1 MNLVLEPLKGVL
13 SDSIAKFLKENIKLD
28 DTDIKTIFGDN
39 MDKVLY
45 HDEGFLKDLSSKMS
59 DVVMPAYMKELRYLK
74 KIVSGVDDVTKSMK
88 ALQDRLEKDLGAVVP
103 NPKNARETA
112 DKMNKIV
119 EEFIKKATELTK
131 TKIGLREVLPGE
143 VSKEEGTAE
152 ESLGSP
158 VKQASPLEK
167 ASALVS
173 PSKEKA
179 SPTAAMIKP
188 IENAVLSTPS
198 DITNALSD
206 EILNIINQQK
216 TKRGG
221 ASAQSAQPYTDLQ
234 SAQPYTDQQSAQRDL
249 QIGTSVQSAQRDLQ
263 SAQRDLQSGG
273 TKMPDIE
280 PQINKYIEDHK
291 NVPKIP
297 RRDYTEY
304 DGNLSQLLNQ
314 IIREKMAKY
323 EEQANVLSDEILNS
337 KSYKDMIASV
347 NELYISKS
355 EMQAETINQLVHA
368 IKESKISDKALQKI
382 MDNTTKQ
389 IKSSK
394 GGTRKKR

>member
-234 SAQPYTDQQSAQRDL
+234 SAQPYTDQQNAKRDL

>member
-103 NPKNARETA
+103 NPKNARETMN
-112 DKMNKIV
+112 KMNQIV

-131 TKIGLREVLPGE
+131 TKIGLREVLP
-143 VSKEEGTAE
+143 EEKPKSGE
-152 ESLGSP
+152 ESKTGESSVSSVFKP
-158 VKQASPLEK
+158 SSVQNVSPLEK
-167 ASALVS
+167 ASPVQQ
-173 PSKEKA
+173 A
-179 SPTAAMIKP
+179 SPTAAVIKP
-188 IENAVLSTPS
+188 IENAILSTPS

-216 TKRGG
+216 AKRGG
-221 ASAQSAQPYTDLQ
+221 ASVQSV
-234 SAQPYTDQQSAQRDL
+234 QRD
-249 QIGTSVQSAQRDLQ
+249 QESTQSTQ
-263 SAQRDLQSGG
+263 SLQSGG
-273 TKMPDIE
+273 SNMPDIE
-280 PQINKYIEDHK
+280 PQINKYIEGHEK
-291 NVPKIP
+291 VPRIP
-297 RRDYTEY
+297 KRDYTEY
-304 DGNLSQLLNQ
+304 DGNLSELLNQ

-347 NELYISKS
+347 NELFISKS
-355 EMQAETINQLVHA
+355 EMQVAAINQLLQA
-368 IKESKISDKALQKI
+368 IKESNISDKALQKI

-389 IKSSK
+389 IKMSK

>member
-74 KIVSGVDDVTKSMK
+74 KIVSGVDEVTKSMK

-103 NPKNARETA
+103 NPENASETTN
-112 DKMNKIV
+112 KMNKIV

-143 VSKEEGTAE
+143 EIKTEVSSVSPSEENA
-152 ESLGSP
+152 SSVQKP
-158 VKQASPLEK
+158 SSVQSASPLEK
-167 ASALVS
+167 T
-173 PSKEKA
+173 
-179 SPTAAMIKP
+179 SPTATVIKP

-216 TKRGG
+216 AKRGG
-221 ASAQSAQPYTDLQ
+221 SS
-234 SAQPYTDQQSAQRDL
+234 
-249 QIGTSVQSAQRDLQ
+249 LQ
-263 SAQRDLQSGG
+263 SAQRDLESAQRGG
-273 TKMPDIE
+273 AKMPDIE
-280 PQINKYIEDHK
+280 PKINKYIETHEK
-291 NVPKIP
+291 VPRIP
-297 RRDYTEY
+297 KRDYTEY
-304 DGNLSQLLNQ
+304 DGNLSELLNQ

-323 EEQANVLSDEILNS
+323 EDQANVLSDEILNS
-337 KSYKDMIASV
+337 KSYKEVIDSV
-347 NELYISKS
+347 NALFISKPDI
-355 EMQAETINQLVHA
+355 QAAVINQLVQT
-368 IKESKISDKALQKI
+368 IKESKISDKALQKVVESAA
-382 MDNTTKQ
+382 KQ
-389 IKSSK
+389 IKSAK

>member
-1 MNLVLEPLKGVL
+1 MNLVLDQLKGVL

-28 DTDIKTIFGDN
+28 DTDIKTIFGEN

-74 KIVSGVDDVTKSMK
+74 KIVSGVDEVTKSMK
-88 ALQDRLEKDLGAVVP
+88 ALQDRMEKDMAAVVP
-103 NPKNARETA
+103 NPKNASETTN
-112 DKMNKIV
+112 KMNQIV

-143 VSKEEGTAE
+143 VSKEEGKTE
-152 ESLGSP
+152 ESSVSSVFKP
-158 VKQASPLEK
+158 STVQNETPLEK

-179 SPTAAMIKP
+179 SPTAAVIKP
-188 IENAVLSTPS
+188 IENVVLSTPS

-206 EILNIINQQK
+206 EILNIINQKKAQ
-216 TKRGG
+216 RGG
-221 ASAQSAQPYTDLQ
+221 SSAQPYTDLQ
-234 SAQPYTDQQSAQRDL
+234 S
-249 QIGTSVQSAQRDLQ
+249 GTSAQ

-273 TKMPDIE
+273 LKMPDIE
-280 PQINKYIEDHK
+280 PQINEYIESHEK
-291 NVPKIP
+291 VPRIP
-297 RRDYTEY
+297 KRNYTEY

-314 IIREKMAKY
+314 IVREKMTDFENK
-323 EEQANVLSDEILNS
+323 QGLSDKIMNS
-337 KSYKDMIASV
+337 KSYKDVLASV
-347 NELYISKS
+347 NELFISKPDL
-355 EMQAETINQLVHA
+355 QAMAINQLVQT
-368 IKESKISDKALQKI
+368 IKESKISDKALQKVI
-382 MDNTTKQ
+382 ESAAKQ
-389 IKSSK
+389 IKSAK

>member
-221 ASAQSAQPYTDLQ
+221 ASAQPYTDPQ
-234 SAQPYTDQQSAQRDL
+234 SAQPYTDQQNAKRDL

>member
-249 QIGTSVQSAQRDLQ
+249 QIGTSAQ

>member
-1 MNLVLEPLKGVL
+1 
-13 SDSIAKFLKENIKLD
+13 
-28 DTDIKTIFGDN
+28 
-39 MDKVLY
+39 
-45 HDEGFLKDLSSKMS
+45 
-59 DVVMPAYMKELRYLK
+59 
-74 KIVSGVDDVTKSMK
+74 
-88 ALQDRLEKDLGAVVP
+88 
-103 NPKNARETA
+103 
-112 DKMNKIV
+112 
-119 EEFIKKATELTK
+119 
-131 TKIGLREVLPGE
+131 LREVLPGE

-249 QIGTSVQSAQRDLQ
+249 QIGTSAQ

>member
-74 KIVSGVDDVTKSMK
+74 KIVSGVDEVTKSMK
-88 ALQDRLEKDLGAVVP
+88 ALQDRMEKDLAAVVP
-103 NPKNARETA
+103 NPENASETTN
-112 DKMNKIV
+112 KMNQIV

-131 TKIGLREVLPGE
+131 TKIGLREVLP
-143 VSKEEGTAE
+143 EENPKSGE
-152 ESLGSP
+152 ESKTGESSVSSVFKP
-158 VKQASPLEK
+158 SSVQKASPLEK
-167 ASALVS
+167 ASPVQQ
-173 PSKEKA
+173 A
-179 SPTAAMIKP
+179 SPTAAVIKP

-198 DITNALSD
+198 DITNAISD

-216 TKRGG
+216 AKRGG
-221 ASAQSAQPYTDLQ
+221 S
-234 SAQPYTDQQSAQRDL
+234 
-249 QIGTSVQSAQRDLQ
+249 SVQSAQRDLQ
-263 SAQRDLQSGG
+263 SAQRDQESTQSTQSGG
-273 TKMPDIE
+273 SNMPDIE
-280 PQINKYIEDHK
+280 PQINKYIEGHK
-291 NVPKIP
+291 KVLKIP
-297 RRDYTEY
+297 KRDYTEY
-304 DGNLSQLLNQ
+304 DGNLSELLNQ

-347 NELYISKS
+347 NELFISKS
-355 EMQAETINQLVHA
+355 EMRVAAINQLVQA

-389 IKSSK
+389 IKMSK

>member
-1 MNLVLEPLKGVL
+1 MNLVLDQLKGVL

-74 KIVSGVDDVTKSMK
+74 KIVSGVDEVTKSMK

-119 EEFIKKATELTK
+119 EEFIKKATELTQ

-143 VSKEEGTAE
+143 VSKEEGKTE
-152 ESLGSP
+152 ESS
-158 VKQASPLEK
+158 VSSVQNVTPLEK
-167 ASALVS
+167 ASAV
-173 PSKEKA
+173 EKA
-179 SPTAAMIKP
+179 SPTAAVIKP

-206 EILNIINQQK
+206 EILNIINQKKAQ
-216 TKRGG
+216 RGG

-234 SAQPYTDQQSAQRDL
+234 IGTSAQPYTDQQS
-249 QIGTSVQSAQRDLQ
+249 
-263 SAQRDLQSGG
+263 GG
-273 TKMPDIE
+273 LKMPDIE
-280 PQINKYIEDHK
+280 PQINKYIEGHEK
-291 NVPKIP
+291 VPRIP
-297 RRDYTEY
+297 KRNYTEY

-314 IIREKMAKY
+314 IIREKMAQY
-323 EEQANVLSDEILNS
+323 EDQANVLSDEILNS
-337 KSYKDMIASV
+337 KSYKDVIASV
-347 NELYISKS
+347 NELFISKPDL
-355 EMQAETINQLVHA
+355 QAMAINQLVQT

-382 MDNTTKQ
+382 IESAAKQ
-389 IKSSK
+389 IKLAK

>member
-1 MNLVLEPLKGVL
+1 MNLVLDQLKGVL

-88 ALQDRLEKDLGAVVP
+88 ALQDRMEKDMAAVVP
-103 NPKNARETA
+103 NPKNASETTN
-112 DKMNKIV
+112 KMNQIV

-152 ESLGSP
+152 ESS
-158 VKQASPLEK
+158 VSSVQNVAPLEK
-167 ASALVS
+167 Q
-173 PSKEKA
+173 
-179 SPTAAMIKP
+179 
-188 IENAVLSTPS
+188 STPS
-198 DITNALSD
+198 DITNAISD

-216 TKRGG
+216 AKRGG
-221 ASAQSAQPYTDLQ
+221 ASAQQ
-234 SAQPYTDQQSAQRDL
+234 SVQRDQ
-249 QIGTSVQSAQRDLQ
+249 QIGTSAQ

-355 EMQAETINQLVHA
+355 EMQAEAINQLVHA

>member
-1 MNLVLEPLKGVL
+1 MNLVLDQLKGVL

-74 KIVSGVDDVTKSMK
+74 KIVSGVDEVTKSMK
-88 ALQDRLEKDLGAVVP
+88 TLQDRMEKEMAAVVP
-103 NPKNARETA
+103 NPKNVKETTN
-112 DKMNKIV
+112 KMNKIV
-119 EEFIKKATELTK
+119 EEFIKKATEITQ
-131 TKIGLREVLPGE
+131 TKIGLREVLPEEKTISGE
-143 VSKEEGTAE
+143 YGKTGVS
-152 ESLGSP
+152 SFSP
-158 VKQASPLEK
+158 VQKS
-167 ASALVS
+167 
-173 PSKEKA
+173 
-179 SPTAAMIKP
+179 SPTANVIKP

-198 DITNALSD
+198 DITNALND

-221 ASAQSAQPYTDLQ
+221 ASAQSVQSAQRDQSGDLQ
-234 SAQPYTDQQSAQRDL
+234 SAQRDQS
-249 QIGTSVQSAQRDLQ
+249 GDLQ
-263 SAQRDLQSGG
+263 SAQRDLQSLQTGG
-273 TKMPDIE
+273 ATKMPDIE
-280 PQINKYIEDHK
+280 PQINKYIESHEK
-291 NVPKIP
+291 VPRIP
-297 RRDYTEY
+297 KRNYTEY

-314 IIREKMAKY
+314 IIREKMTKY
-323 EEQANVLSDEILNS
+323 EDHSNVLSDEILNS

-355 EMQAETINQLVHA
+355 EMQAEAINQLVHA

-389 IKSSK
+389 IKSTK